1 MKTRWILIILTVLF
15 LWALV
20 SRFTELEQLKST
32 LQQGQWGWVLAA
44 LVFQAF
50 YFVAYTDSY
59 QAAFEVLDIK
69 TRTRDLLP
77 ITLGAL
83 FVNMVVPVSIAGS
96 TALFAQEL
104 TRRDKPAART
114 ATGVLLQLIADFSA
128 FSLILIPG
136 LIYLFYEHD
145 LQSYE
150 IVAATLLLLMTVG
163 LGSILLIGI
172 WKPVWLYRIFDAA
185 QRTSNR
191 VSQKIRDSSML
202 TEDWAQKNAAEFS

>member
-1 MKTRWILIILTVLF
+1 MGSHYIEEDNMKTRWILIILTVLF

-20 SRFTELEQLKST
+20 SRFTALEQLKST
-32 LQQGQWGWVLAA
+32 LQQGQWSWVLAA
-44 LVFQAF
+44 LVFQSF
-50 YFVAYTDSY
+50 YFVAYTASY

-104 TRRDKPAART
+104 TRRGKPAART

-128 FSLILIPG
+128 FSLI
-136 LIYLFYEHD
+136 
-145 LQSYE
+145 
-150 IVAATLLLLMTVG
+150 
-163 LGSILLIGI
+163 
-172 WKPVWLYRIFDAA
+172 
-185 QRTSNR
+185 
-191 VSQKIRDSSML
+191 
-202 TEDWAQKNAAEFS
+202 